1 MVEISRKLLE
11 RESIRL
17 EDDDDEI
24 AVDWWS
30 LHSIPRCQIFFWKK
44 RTVLKQFGYYVE
56 RENFLAHLVRLSGL
70 ENIFEASSS

>member
-44 RTVLKQFGYYVE
+44 STVLKQFGYYVE
-56 RENFLAHLVRLSGL
+56 RENFLSSSCAVEWIG
-70 ENIFEASSS
+70 NILEASSS

>member
-1 MVEISRKLLE
+1 ME

-30 LHSIPRCQIFFWKK
+30 LHSIPRCQIFFLKK

-56 RENFLAHLVRLSGL
+56 REIFLAHLVRLSGL

>member
-17 EDDDDEI
+17 EDDEI

-44 RTVLKQFGYYVE
+44 STVLKQFGYYVE

-70 ENIFEASSS
+70 ENIFETMSS